1 MQAVK
6 QQQPAAAE
14 GSVLLNTATVE
25 GVAGETE
32 PKLGRV
38 INITQIRPAV
48 LWILRALDRVQLE
61 AMSRSLRRCAGA

>member
-6 QQQPAAAE
+6 QRPLVAAE
-14 GSVLLNTATVE
+14 GSVLYTATVE

-38 INITQIRPAV
+38 INIILIRPV
-48 LWILRALDRVQLE
+48 VFWILRAPYRVQLE
-61 AMSRSLRRCAGA
+61 AMSRSLRRCAEA